1 MAQYMVD
8 AIDWLL
14 KWNDI
19 VDTTVTPV
27 ISERKPA
34 RRSRNTASADF
45 SVLDGYAQPCGWA

>member
-19 VDTTVTPV
+19 IDTTVTPV
-27 ISERKPA
+27 ISDEEAGAAFQKHG
-34 RRSRNTASADF
+34 
-45 SVLDGYAQPCGWA
+45 LG